1 MTCVELQDSLVE
13 NESGSSVEQQTHLR
27 NCPACSKLV
36 GDLLVIACS
45 AGDLRAAH
53 EPDPRVWKSIEASLR
68 QEGLIRPQRRSL
80 SLLPSFG
87 SNWSWARWMAP
98 VAALLLITL
107 GIYVRQRSHTS
118 EIAKVTSNAAVLP
131 APVDT
136 SEMIVAGLKDDELL
150 QEIEQQ
156 SPALREQYADN
167 LRRVN
172 EYIQDA
178 RDIAAGDPN
187 DEEARRSL
195 MEAYQEKAMLFEL
208 ALDRSLQ

>member
-1 MTCVELQDSLVE
+1 MTCVELQESLVE
-13 NESGSSVEQQTHLR
+13 NESGSSAEQRAHLK
-27 NCPACSKLV
+27 NCPDCAKLV
-36 GDLLVIACS
+36 GELLVIACS

-87 SNWSWARWMAP
+87 SEWSWARWMVP
-98 VAALLLITL
+98 VAALLLVTL
-107 GIYVRQRSHTS
+107 GIYMRQRSQLS
-118 EIAKVTSNAAVLP
+118 PIAN
-131 APVDT
+131 APVTNQVAPAVDGSDMT
-136 SEMIVAGLKDDELL
+136 IAGLKDEDLL
-150 QEIEQQ
+150 QEIDQQ

-172 EYIQDA
+172 QYIHDA
-178 RDIAAGDPN
+178 KNVADADPN
-187 DEEARRSL
+187 DEEARLSL